1 MQTPVSVLQT
11 FCSQAVAAEVRHVGS
26 CLAVACGQ
34 EQVQQLTAQHGELHR
49 ELWDVAEQLE
59 VKVGQL
65 TALKHAG
72 LL

>member
-1 MQTPVSVLQT
+1 MGT
-11 FCSQAVAAEVRHVGS
+11 
-26 CLAVACGQ
+26 CLAVACGGDAAAQ
-34 EQVQQLTAQHGELHR
+34 LAAQQAELQR

-59 VKVGQL
+59 AKVGQL